1 MFPKKLTVMS
11 SCLSGLMGSDSL
23 PHETT
28 NNGHKRA
35 KMVFRF
41 IIWYNLFKTNNENFK
56 VLSFISLYPLKLSD
70 FF

>member
-41 IIWYNLFKTNNENFK
+41 IIRYNLFTTNNENFK

>member
-1 MFPKKLTVMS
+1 MFPKKLAVMS

-28 NNGHKRA
+28 NKGHKRA

-41 IIWYNLFKTNNENFK
+41 IIRYNLFKTNNENFK